1 MFTYPG
7 HCNNG
12 SGTGARVRDQKLS
25 QNNSIQILRKTGAYK
40 VSSEESDMRASYSSS
55 NQAVAF
61 TRSESFQQ
69 AVANDIVSVASLP
82 AENNPS

>member
-1 MFTYPG
+1 MFTYLGHYSNCSSIGPG
-7 HCNNG
+7 
-12 SGTGARVRDQKLS
+12 VRGPRLLH
-25 QNNSIQILRKTGAYK
+25 NSIQILRKTGAYK

-55 NQAVAF
+55 NQEVAF